1 MVNSWHKSNDQ
12 VLLMHATSPVGAKT
26 FALFCLASFLLS
38 LSYGSTFLLS
48 LLIHSRGGNEHDAG
62 SVIATAMLST
72 FVAVLL
78 SGHLADALGAAR
90 AIASAGVLLVLACL
104 GFALT
109 PGFGQGLMLFG
120 LSLGLGWGV
129 FYTLG
134 PIIVTLLVEPC
145 QRARYFALLSGSML
159 SGIGSGPLLGRAA
172 IALDLPL
179 TTAFYIAGLASLA
192 GVVMFWRM
200 GALLKGHANV
210 PASRITW
217 FASRRVLSSKAAFA
231 ILMVGLGGCV
241 FGGLSSFQT
250 SYAAAHGLDYSL
262 FFAGFLTAAIT
273 SRLLVA
279 GFVVKRDAYQAA
291 CVLSGIMLGAI
302 ALFAFGVSGNLS
314 YLLAAAILGV
324 GYGLT
329 YSVINGLVA
338 NEAPS
343 GTTSQALLLF
353 SMAYFVGVF
362 GFPWL
367 AGKIIVDYGLW
378 AMMLNVL
385 VIAALNWAIA
395 AVRLITRSVW
405 AHKTDKGE
413 LIPFVDIKARSPNE
427 GGPIQGKD
435 INHMET
441 PS

>member
-1 MVNSWHKSNDQ
+1 MNS
-12 VLLMHATSPVGAKT
+12 TPPVGGKL
-26 FALFCLASFLLS
+26 FVLFCLASFLLS

-62 SVIATAMLST
+62 SVISTAMLST
-72 FVAVLL
+72 FVAVVL

-90 AIASAGVLLVLACL
+90 AIAGMGVLLVVACL

-120 LSLGLGWGV
+120 LALGLGWGV

-134 PIIVTLLVEPC
+134 PIIVTLLVEPR
-145 QRARYFALLSGSML
+145 QRAKYFALLSGSML
-159 SGIGSGPLLGRAA
+159 SGIGSGPLLGRATS
-172 IALDLPL
+172 ALDLPL
-179 TTAFYIAGLASLA
+179 TTAFYIAGAASLV
-192 GVVMFWRM
+192 GVLMFWRL
-200 GALLKGHANV
+200 GAQLKHHANA
-210 PASRITW
+210 PTSRISLAASRQ
-217 FASRRVLSSKAAFA
+217 VLSSRAAFA

-262 FFAGFLTAAIT
+262 FFAGFLSAAIT
-273 SRLLVA
+273 SRLLIA
-279 GFVVKRDAYQAA
+279 GFVVKRDAYRAA
-291 CVLSGIMLGAI
+291 CVLSGIMLGSI

-314 YLLAAAILGV
+314 YLLAAATLGV

-338 NEAPS
+338 HEAPS

-353 SMAYFVGVF
+353 SLAYFVGVF

-367 AGKIIVDYGLW
+367 AGRIIVDYGLSTL
-378 AMMLNVL
+378 MMGVL
-385 VIAALNWAIA
+385 AIAALNWMITVA
-395 AVRLITRSVW
+395 RLIARQFA
-405 AHKTDKGE
+405 AHKT
-413 LIPFVDIKARSPNE
+413 LQVS
-427 GGPIQGKD
+427 
-435 INHMET
+435 
-441 PS
+441 